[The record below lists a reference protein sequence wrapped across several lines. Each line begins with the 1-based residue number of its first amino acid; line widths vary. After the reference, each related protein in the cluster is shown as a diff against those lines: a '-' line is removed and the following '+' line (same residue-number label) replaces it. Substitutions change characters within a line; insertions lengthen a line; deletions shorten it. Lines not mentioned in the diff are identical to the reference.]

1 MIIQT
6 SNFARCGRNPKAV
19 AISIGVPKG
28 WIGKRYLKLAPP
40 KNMLYASKEDFD
52 SFYFSKLEAMDAQQV
67 YNELIDRFGDEVILL
82 CWEAPNIRCHRRI
95 VAEWFETKL
104 GIIVPEFGFERSA
117 IKPYAQMLRKG
128 EKPVDIENRAPM
140 QLGLFGV

>member
-1 MIIQT
+1 MITT
-6 SNFARCGRNPKAV
+6 SNFARSGKDRNAV
-19 AISIGVPKG
+19 AISIGLPRG
-28 WIGKRYLKLAPP
+28 WYGRRYLKLAPP
-40 KNMLYASKEDFD
+40 RDMLHASKEDFD
-52 SFYFSKLEAMDAQQV
+52 AFYFSKLEAMDAQQV
-67 YNELIDRFGDEVILL
+67 YDEIVASFGGDAILL

-104 GIIVPEFGFERSA
+104 GIVVPEFGFERSA

-128 EKPVDIENRAPM
+128 EKPVDIESKTSV